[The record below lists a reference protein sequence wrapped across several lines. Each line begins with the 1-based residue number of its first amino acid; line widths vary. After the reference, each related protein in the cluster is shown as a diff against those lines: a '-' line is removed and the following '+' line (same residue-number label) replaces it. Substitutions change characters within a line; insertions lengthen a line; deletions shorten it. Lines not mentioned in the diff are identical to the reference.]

1 VRNYH
6 PVNHRAIYL
15 DSGLVYKVVSSHC
28 CLLILQSN
36 TEIWLNAPNY
46 FTVRELNGINMKKIL
61 TASLISAFLVG
72 CGSDDKNNGLDV
84 DLSQF
89 KGSESVI
96 SISSGGAV
104 SDGDQLVIN
113 KTVTGTVGDDTY
125 TTFNFNHSSDE
136 LVTAR
141 LSSAVENLDFTI
153 NGGEVRTGSY
163 GAASDEAVVF
173 YADASQNY
181 SVDVDSYSGG
191 IGGEFDLTLS
201 ETTRHSLGLIDNEY
215 LVSYSQSYSRK
226 CSDDETPA
234 VGTARFIRIFNF
246 NDGYIET
253 ISGVDSIN
261 FSQVSGY
268 SFTLAYST
276 TATETDDRES
286 SGSSTYTLNPEAG
299 TLTGSGKEI
308 YSYTSN
314 GSVVTCNSSAIY
326 NGEIIL

>member
-1 VRNYH
+1 VRNFYS
-6 PVNHRAIYL
+6 VDHRAIYL

-36 TEIWLNAPNY
+36 TEIWLNAANY
-46 FTVRELNGINMKKIL
+46 FTARKLKGINMKKIL

-96 SISSGGAV
+96 SISSGGVV
-104 SDGDQLVIN
+104 SDSDQLTIN
-113 KTVTGTVGDDTY
+113 KTVTGTVGDGTFA
-125 TTFNFNHSSDE
+125 TFNFNHSSDE

-163 GAASDEAVVF
+163 GATSDEAVVF
-173 YADASQNY
+173 YADANQDY
-181 SVDVDSYSGG
+181 SVEVDSYFGG

-201 ETTRHSLGLIDNEY
+201 ETTRHSLGLSDNEY
-215 LVSYSQSYSRK
+215 LVSLSYSFIED
-226 CSDDETPA
+226 CNDDALSYE
-234 VGTARFIRIFNF
+234 GTFQFISIFNF
-246 NDGYIET
+246 NDGYVSRMNT
-253 ISGVDSIN
+253 DDPIN

-276 TATETDDRES
+276 TATETSDYES

-299 TLTGSGKEI
+299 TLTGSGTDRS
-308 YSYTSN
+308 SYTIN
-314 GSVVTCNSSAIY
+314 GSVITCNTSESY
-326 NGEIIL
+326 SGEIIL